1 MQNLSAAH
9 RQISASTIERYRAM
23 ATPYRDGTW
32 NHDVSQNI
40 QALLAAITG
49 VPPYRILDLGCG
61 PGRDLVTFRDLG
73 HVVVGLDGCPEFVA
87 MAHAVSGC
95 EVWQQDL
102 LAMTLPAASFDGV
115 FANAVLFHVPSRAL
129 PVVLDGLHAALKS
142 GGVLLVSNPRGQD
155 EEGFVDG
162 RYACFYSFET
172 WHRLVSCSGFALV
185 DHYFRPPGK
194 PRHQQPWLATLWRK
208 ASIAQSAQRF
218 LKHGHQRADA
228 PPAGALRSAGHVR
241 TSHGAK
247 LGANPSATGATGRF
261 APRQSQNARKSC
273 GFRAAGCDGWGANCE
288 PGFAPCL

>member
-9 RQISASTIERYRAM
+9 RQISASTIECYRAM

-87 MAHAVSGC
+87 M
-95 EVWQQDL
+95 
-102 LAMTLPAASFDGV
+102 
-115 FANAVLFHVPSRAL
+115 VLE
-129 PVVLDGLHAALKS
+129 GLHAALKS

-162 RYACFYSFET
+162 RYACFYSFKT

-208 ASIAQSAQRF
+208 PASPNQ
-218 LKHGHQRADA
+218 
-228 PPAGALRSAGHVR
+228 
-241 TSHGAK
+241 
-247 LGANPSATGATGRF
+247 PSG
-261 APRQSQNARKSC
+261 S
-273 GFRAAGCDGWGANCE
+273 
-288 PGFAPCL
+288 